1 MWLLQFIGVKAG
13 EPLVPEDLRYI
24 SFAVMMAS
32 TIFFST
38 MVGVF
43 LGEWKG
49 TGLKTKA
56 MLVAGTVVLIASFC
70 AISLGSK

>member
-1 MWLLQFIGVKAG
+1 
-13 EPLVPEDLRYI
+13 
-24 SFAVMMAS
+24 MMAS

-49 TGLKTKA
+49 TGVKTKA
-56 MLVAGTVVLIASFC
+56 MLVAGTVVLIASFI

>member
-1 MWLLQFIGVKAG
+1 M
-13 EPLVPEDLRYI
+13 RYI

-38 MVGVF
+38 LVGVF

-49 TGLKTKA
+49 TSARTKSL
-56 MLVAGTVVLIASFC
+56 LVLGTVVLIASFC